1 MSDQRDSSGFALG
14 VMAFTIWG
22 LAPIYFKALEHVPP
36 LEILGHRVF
45 WSVFLLLA
53 LLKIT
58 EQLPQLKQI
67 FSSIRLSGALTLSAI
82 LVATNWLIF
91 IWGVTNDR
99 ILETS
104 LGYYINPLFNV
115 LLGYLLLNEK
125 LTPLKLIAVLLAA
138 IAVIFQIL
146 ALGIVPWVAFALATS
161 FGLYGLVRKTT
172 QVAAV
177 PGLAFE
183 TLILLPVA
191 LGYFL
196 WLYKT
201 GDYSFQISDTHT
213 SGLLALAGLVTTVPL
228 VLFNLAAKK
237 LTLTTIGI
245 LQYLGPSISFLV
257 GLFIFK
263 EAVTQAQLITF
274 GLIWLALAIFTFDG
288 MRKKPTN
295 KPQAQNSTK
304 TQTAE

>member
-22 LAPIYFKALEHVPP
+22 LVPIYFKALEHVPP

-53 LLKIT
+53 LLKVT
-58 EQLPQLKQI
+58 GQFSQLKQI
-67 FSSIRLSGALTLSAI
+67 FSSIKLSGALTLSAI

-104 LGYYINPLFNV
+104 LGYYINPLLNV
-115 LLGYLLLNEK
+115 FLGYLFLKEK
-125 LTPLKLIAVLLAA
+125 LTPLKLVAVVIAAV
-138 IAVIFQIL
+138 AVIYQVL
-146 ALGIVPWVAFALATS
+146 MLGIVPWVAFTLAMS
-161 FGLYGLVRKTT
+161 FGMYGLMRKTT
-172 QVAAV
+172 HVAAV

-183 TLILLPVA
+183 TLILLPVT
-191 LGYFL
+191 LGYFF
-196 WLYKT
+196 WIYKS
-201 GDYSFQISDTHT
+201 GDYSFRFSDPHT
-213 SGLLALAGLVTTVPL
+213 SGLLALAGLVTTIPL
-228 VLFNLAAKK
+228 VLFNMAAKK

-257 GLFIFK
+257 GLFIYK
-263 EAVTQAQLITF
+263 EEVTQAQLITF
-274 GLIWLALAIFTFDG
+274 GLIWFALAIFTFDG
-288 MRKKPTN
+288 MRKKSQRQSQKQP
-295 KPQAQNSTK
+295 STEA
-304 TQTAE
+304 QTAE